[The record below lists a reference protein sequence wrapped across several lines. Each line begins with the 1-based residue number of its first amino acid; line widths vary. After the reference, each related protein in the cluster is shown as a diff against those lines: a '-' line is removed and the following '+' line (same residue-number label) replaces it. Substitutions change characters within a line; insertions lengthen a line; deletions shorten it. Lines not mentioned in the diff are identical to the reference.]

1 MSIFEEER
9 PQGEEGFIGLSSV
22 GDPSGAPESD
32 HTPANGATTPETQE
46 TDKELR
52 EKVLRLEGE
61 LKAVKELYALSF
73 KGATDSPPA
82 GTDYKELL
90 IKEFNRE
97 K

>member
-1 MSIFEEER
+1 MSIFEEEWAQGYIG
-9 PQGEEGFIGLSSV
+9 PQGEPA
-22 GDPSGAPESD
+22 PSGAPESD
-32 HTPANGATTPETQE
+32 QTPANGVETPETHE
-46 TDKELR
+46 SDKELR

-73 KGATDSPPA
+73 KGASDSPPA

>member
-1 MSIFEEER
+1 MSIFEEEGAQGYIE
-9 PQGEEGFIGLSSV
+9 PQGEPA
-22 GDPSGAPESD
+22 PSGAPESD
-32 HTPANGATTPETQE
+32 QTPANEVETPETHE
-46 TDKELR
+46 SDKELR

-73 KGATDSPPA
+73 NGASDSPPA

-90 IKEFNRE
+90 IKEFKRE

>member
-1 MSIFEEER
+1 MGIFEEEGAQGYIG
-9 PQGEEGFIGLSSV
+9 PQGEPA
-22 GDPSGAPESD
+22 PSGAQEGD
-32 HTPANGATTPETQE
+32 QTPANGVETPETQE
-46 TDKELR
+46 GEKELR

-61 LKAVKELYALSF
+61 LKAVKELYAISF

>member
-9 PQGEEGFIGLSSV
+9 PQGEEGFVGHSSI

-32 HTPANGATTPETQE
+32 QTPANGDTTPETQE

-52 EKVLRLEGE
+52 GKVLRLEGE

>member
-1 MSIFEEER
+1 MSIFEEEGAQGYIG
-9 PQGEEGFIGLSSV
+9 PQGEPA
-22 GDPSGAPESD
+22 PSGAPESD
-32 HTPANGATTPETQE
+32 QTPANGVETPETHE
-46 TDKELR
+46 SEELR

-73 KGATDSPPA
+73 KGASDSPPA